1 MQNTSA
7 METTTIT
14 SEKNAANNFGKVNTS
29 SELTASSEVMDNLI
43 AEGGENFLN
52 YLNRQ
57 GLVNDHNTLVLSS
70 NHHYYYDDS
79 ELLGVTTLIN
89 MKKLNMI
96 NHLDGFLN
104 TLCNVMAPETN
115 FIGCF
120 SDIDNQKDNGFY
132 TRLYKGLINFLDSKT
147 DNDIDR
153 KDVSRILETQGYKI
167 MDMTVINGLTY
178 FRSQYIGNAA

>member
-1 MQNTSA
+1 

-14 SEKNAANNFGKVNTS
+14 TGRNNENNFGIS
-29 SELTASSEVMDNLI
+29 RDLSEKAASSEVMDNLI

-57 GLVNDHNTLVLSS
+57 GLVNDPNTLVLSS
-70 NHHYYYDDS
+70 NHHYYYDNS
-79 ELLGVTTLIN
+79 ELQGVTTLIN

-96 NHLDGFLN
+96 SHLDSFLN
-104 TLCNVMAPETN
+104 TLCNVMAPKTN

-120 SDIDNQKDNGFY
+120 SDSDNQKDN
-132 TRLYKGLINFLDSKT
+132 RLYNRIYKSVINFLDSKT
-147 DNDIDR
+147 DKDIDS
-153 KDVSRILETQGYKI
+153 KHVSRILETQGYKI

-178 FRSQYIGNAA
+178 FRTQYIGDAA

>member
-1 MQNTSA
+1 M
-7 METTTIT
+7 MTTATT
-14 SEKNAANNFGKVNTS
+14 NDKVTGDTFGKSKISAEMSVST
-29 SELTASSEVMDNLI
+29 EVMDNLI

-57 GLVNDHNTLVLSS
+57 GLVNDANTLVLSS
-70 NHHYYYDDS
+70 NHHYYYDNS
-79 ELLGVTTLIN
+79 ELEGVTTLIN

-96 NHLDGFLN
+96 NHLDGFLQ
-104 TLCNVMAPETN
+104 TLCGVMAPRTN

-120 SDIDNQKDNGFY
+120 SDSENQENIGLY
-132 TRLYKGLINFLDSKT
+132 NRLYKGLINFLDSKT

-178 FRSQYIGNAA
+178 FRTQYIGDAA

>member
-1 MQNTSA
+1 MKNKSA
-7 METTTIT
+7 METTAIT
-14 SEKNAANNFGKVNTS
+14 TEKNAVNNFGRVNS
-29 SELTASSEVMDNLI
+29 STELKATNEVMDNLI

-52 YLNRQ
+52 YLNRL
-57 GLVNDHNTLVLSS
+57 GLVNDSNTLVLPS
-70 NHHYYYDDS
+70 NQHYYYDNS
-79 ELLGVTTLIN
+79 ELQGVTTLIN

-96 NHLDGFLN
+96 RHLDSFLD
-104 TLCNVMAPETN
+104 TLCNVMAPKTN

-120 SDIDNQKDNGFY
+120 SDSDNQKNNGFY
-132 TRLYKGLINFLDSKT
+132 SRMRKGLINFLDSKT

-178 FRSQYIGNAA
+178 FRTQYTGNAA

>member
-1 MQNTSA
+1 

-14 SEKNAANNFGKVNTS
+14 SEKNTASNSYQVNTS
-29 SELTASSEVMDNLI
+29 TEITASSEVMDNLI

-57 GLVNDHNTLVLSS
+57 GLVNDPNTLVLSS

-79 ELLGVTTLIN
+79 ELLGVTTLVN

-96 NHLDGFLN
+96 SHLDGFLN
-104 TLCNVMAPETN
+104 TLCTVMAPETN

-120 SDIDNQKDNGFY
+120 SDSDNQKDNGFY
-132 TRLYKGLINFLDSKT
+132 NRLYKGLINFLDSKT

-153 KDVSRILETQGYKI
+153 KAVSRILETQGYKI

>member
-1 MQNTSA
+1 

-14 SEKNAANNFGKVNTS
+14 TEGKAGNNFGISKS
-29 SELTASSEVMDNLI
+29 LSENAASTEVMENLI

-57 GLVNDHNTLVLSS
+57 GLVNDPNTLVLSS
-70 NHHYYYDDS
+70 NHHYYYDNS
-79 ELLGVTTLIN
+79 ELQGVTTLVN

-96 NHLDGFLN
+96 SHLDSFLN

-120 SDIDNQKDNGFY
+120 SDSDNQENVGIY
-132 TRLYKGLINFLDSKT
+132 NRLYKGLINFLDSKT
-147 DNDIDR
+147 DKEIDK
-153 KDVSRILETQGYKI
+153 KDVSRILETQGYKV

-178 FRSQYIGNAA
+178 FRTQYIGDAA

>member
-1 MQNTSA
+1 

-14 SEKNAANNFGKVNTS
+14 SEKNAASNFNQVNTS
-29 SELTASSEVMDNLI
+29 TEITASSEVMDNLI

-57 GLVNDHNTLVLSS
+57 GLVNDPNTLVLSS

-79 ELLGVTTLIN
+79 ELLGVTTLVN

-96 NHLDGFLN
+96 SHLDGFLN
-104 TLCNVMAPETN
+104 TLCTVMAPETN

-120 SDIDNQKDNGFY
+120 SDSDNQKDNGFY
-132 TRLYKGLINFLDSKT
+132 NRLYKGLINFLDSKT

-153 KDVSRILETQGYKI
+153 KAVSRILETQGYKI

>member
-1 MQNTSA
+1 

-14 SEKNAANNFGKVNTS
+14 TEKRAENTFGISRSLSEKA
-29 SELTASSEVMDNLI
+29 ASSEVMDNLI

-52 YLNRQ
+52 YLDRQ
-57 GLVNDHNTLVLSS
+57 GLVNDPNTLVLSS
-70 NHHYYYDDS
+70 NHHYYYDNS
-79 ELLGVTTLIN
+79 ELQGVTTLIN

-96 NHLDGFLN
+96 SHLDSFLN
-104 TLCNVMAPETN
+104 TLCNVMAPQTN

-120 SDIDNQKDNGFY
+120 SDSDIQKDNG
-132 TRLYKGLINFLDSKT
+132 LYNRIYKSVINFLDSKT
-147 DNDIDR
+147 DKEIDK

-178 FRSQYIGNAA
+178 FRTQYMGDAA

>member
-1 MQNTSA
+1 MKITGITTENKAENNSA
-7 METTTIT
+7 
-14 SEKNAANNFGKVNTS
+14 KVNTS
-29 SELTASSEVMDNLI
+29 SEMTASREVMDNLI

-57 GLVNDHNTLVLSS
+57 GLVNDPNTLVLSS
-70 NHHYYYDDS
+70 NHHYYYDNA
-79 ELLGVTTLIN
+79 ELQGVTTLVN

-96 NHLDGFLN
+96 SHLDGFLE
-104 TLCNVMAPETN
+104 TLCSVMAPQTN

-120 SDIDNQKDNGFY
+120 SDSDTQEDNGLY
-132 TRLYKGLINFLDSKT
+132 NRIYKGLINFLDSKT
-147 DNDIDR
+147 DKNIDR

-178 FRSQYIGNAA
+178 FRTQYIGIAA

>member
-1 MQNTSA
+1 

-14 SEKNAANNFGKVNTS
+14 TERRAGNNFGLSKS
-29 SELTASSEVMDNLI
+29 LSEQAVSSEVMDNLI

-52 YLNRQ
+52 YLDRQ
-57 GLVNDHNTLVLSS
+57 GLVNDPNTLVLSS

-79 ELLGVTTLIN
+79 ELESVTTLIN

-96 NHLDGFLN
+96 SHLDGFLN
-104 TLCNVMAPETN
+104 TLCNVLAPKTN

-120 SDIDNQKDNGFY
+120 SDSDNQKDNGLY
-132 TRLYKGLINFLDSKT
+132 NRLYKGLINFLDSRT
-147 DNDIDR
+147 DKDIDR

-178 FRSQYIGNAA
+178 FRTQYIGDAA